1 MFDSL
6 TLAAIRE
13 ELRPF
18 VGGRVQSVV
27 QLDALSI
34 GLELYNRGQHGW
46 LFATADPEKSGL
58 WLVEER
64 LGQAPGLTT
73 PLLLML
79 RKWARGARLAGVEQP
94 AFERV
99 LHLHVEV
106 APYVEQPGG
115 RRLVLIVEATG
126 RLANLILVDETG
138 LVMDAIKRV
147 PPTINRV
154 RSVLPRRP
162 YVGPP
167 PQEKA
172 TPLEV
177 DTALLAA
184 ALARGAGAARPA
196 AAATALV
203 QAVRGISPLTARE
216 AVFRAAG
223 RAEATAGEVDPARLA
238 GALAELVAPLRP
250 DSGAPWLPS
259 LAAGED
265 GYTAFAPFPLTHAG
279 PYEPTDTVSEAVQR
293 FFGGRA
299 APRST
304 TGQAQASLTGEIRAA
319 LDRERRRLES
329 IERQLGGAAEAESL
343 REAGELLL
351 AYSSQIPAGAERADL
366 LGREVALD
374 PTLTAVENA
383 RAYFE
388 RYTRARDAAR
398 RLPEMVEEARSRVA
412 ELAEAQVHADLADS
426 PNAVAA
432 LRRELLDAGALGSRD
447 AAKAGQ
453 PPRSGARPR
462 QPAAPLKT
470 TLDGHQLLIGRT
482 AAQNAAALD
491 LAAPED
497 LWLHARGFAGAH
509 VILRGSPQEETI
521 RRAAEIAAYHSEARG
536 AGSVPVDVTAR
547 RNVRKIKGGHP
558 GAVTYRGERTLSVTP
573 TRAG

>member
-6 TLAAIRE
+6 TIAAIRD
-13 ELRPF
+13 ELQPF

-34 GLELYNRGQHGW
+34 GLELYNRGEHRW
-46 LFATADPEKSGL
+46 LYTTADPEKAGL

-64 LGQAPGLTT
+64 LGQAPGLVS

-79 RKWARGARLAGVEQP
+79 RKWARGGHLAGLTQP

-126 RLANLILVDETG
+126 RLANLILVDEAG

-154 RSVLPRRP
+154 RTILPRRP

-172 TPLEV
+172 TPLE
-177 DTALLAA
+177 AEPAFLAA
-184 ALARGAGAARPA
+184 VLARGASSARPA
-196 AAATALV
+196 GAATALV
-203 QAVRGISPLTARE
+203 QAVRGISPLAARE

-223 RAEATAGEVDPARLA
+223 RADALAAEVDPGRLA
-238 GALAELVAPLRP
+238 GALAELIAPLRP

-259 LAAGED
+259 LAVGDD

-279 PYEPTDTVSEAVQR
+279 PYEPTDTVSEAAR
-293 FFGGRA
+293 SFFGGRA

-304 TGQAQASLTGEIRAA
+304 TGQAQASLSGEIRAA
-319 LDRERRRLES
+319 RDREQRRLES

-343 REAGELLL
+343 RESGELLL
-351 AYSSQIPAGAERADL
+351 AYATQIPPGADRADL

-383 RAYFE
+383 RAFFE

-398 RLPEMVEEARSRVA
+398 RLPEMVAEARARVA
-412 ELAEAQVHADLADS
+412 QLAEAQVHADLADS
-426 PNAVAA
+426 PDAVSA
-432 LRRELLDAGALGSRD
+432 LRRELLDAGALGSGP
-447 AAKAGQ
+447 AAKPSGSPRRAARLGQ
-453 PPRSGARPR
+453 PP
-462 QPAAPLKT
+462 APLKT

-497 LWLHARGFAGAH
+497 LWLHARGLAGAH
-509 VILRGSPQEETI
+509 VILRGSPSEETI
-521 RRAAEIAAYHSEARG
+521 LRAARIAAYHSEARD
-536 AGSVPVDVTAR
+536 AGSVPVDVTER
-547 RNVRKIKGGHP
+547 RNVRKIKGGNP
-558 GAVTYRGERTLSVTP
+558 GAVTYRGERTLAVTP
-573 TRAG
+573 TRGG